1 MDKLHFKAEV
11 RKQLTIRN
19 WSYKDLAEHT
29 TYKSGSIRTMLSN
42 EDKLSDKAMK
52 DIAQALSIELD

>member
-11 RKQLTIRN
+11 RKELTIRN

-29 TYKSGSIRTMLSN
+29 TYGSGSIRVMMSN
-42 EDKLSDKAMK
+42 TDKLSDNAMK
-52 DIAQALSIELD
+52 DIAQALNIKLD